1 MKYVK
6 TLVEL
11 KKLNYT
17 NNYQQNPRYNRPN
30 RLGKFAKT
38 IKSRAKQISQ
48 VNKKQLKS
56 TNN

>member
-1 MKYVK
+1 MK

-30 RLGKFAKT
+30 GLGKFAKT
-38 IKSRAKQISQ
+38 IESRSKQISQ
-48 VNKKQLKS
+48 ANKKQLKN